1 MMAPMNT
8 NVAEEIKPMSVFN
21 DERNYRTDEIAEIL
35 RVDRS
40 SVYRWIRDIENP
52 LPAFRT
58 KENGQPR
65 CKGKDL
71 NAYLDRHKVR
81 PEYE

>member
-1 MMAPMNT
+1 MAPMNT
-8 NVAEEIKPMSVFN
+8 NTVEVIEMMSIFK
-21 DERNYRTDEIAEIL
+21 DDRNYRTDEIAEVL

-40 SVYRWIRDIENP
+40 SVYRWIRDIPDP

-58 KENGQPR
+58 KENGQLR
-65 CKGKDL
+65 CAGRDL
-71 NAYLDRHKVR
+71 NEYLLKHKVR

>member
-1 MMAPMNT
+1 MAYMNT
-8 NVAEEIKPMSVFN
+8 KTTEVVETMSIFN
-21 DERNYRTDEIAEIL
+21 DERNYRTDEIADIL

-58 KENGQPR
+58 KENGQLR

>member
-1 MMAPMNT
+1 MASMNT
-8 NVAEEIKPMSVFN
+8 KTTEVLETMSIFN
-21 DERNYRTDEIAEIL
+21 DERNYRTDEIADIL

-40 SVYRWIRDIENP
+40 SVYRWIRDILDP

-58 KENGQPR
+58 KDNGQLR
-65 CKGKDL
+65 CSGKDL
-71 NAYLDRHKVR
+71 NLYLLKHKVR

>member
-8 NVAEEIKPMSVFN
+8 NAAEEIKPMNVFN
-21 DERNYRTDEIAEIL
+21 EERNYRTDEIADIL

-58 KENGQPR
+58 KENGQLR
-65 CKGKDL
+65 CSGKDL
-71 NAYLDRHKVR
+71 NQYITKNQVK

>member
-1 MMAPMNT
+1 MAPMNT
-8 NVAEEIKPMSVFN
+8 NTAEELMNIFK

-40 SVYRWIRDIENP
+40 SVYRWIRDIGDP
-52 LPAFRT
+52 LSAFRT
-58 KENGQPR
+58 KENGQLR
-65 CKGKDL
+65 CSGKDL
-71 NAYLDRHKVR
+71 NLYLQKHKVR

>member
-1 MMAPMNT
+1 MASMNT
-8 NVAEEIKPMSVFN
+8 NTAEEIESMTVFK
-21 DERNYRTDEIAEIL
+21 DERNYRTDEVADVL

-40 SVYRWIRDIENP
+40 SVYRWIRDIANP

-58 KENGQPR
+58 KENGQLR
-65 CKGKDL
+65 CSGKDL

>member
-1 MMAPMNT
+1 MALMNT
-8 NVAEEIKPMSVFN
+8 NTAEEIITMSIFK
-21 DERNYRTDEIAEIL
+21 DERNYRTDEVADIL

-40 SVYRWIRDIENP
+40 SVYRWIRDIDCP

-58 KENGQPR
+58 KENGQLR
-65 CKGKDL
+65 CKGSDL
-71 NAYLDRHKVR
+71 NAYLLKHRVR

>member
-1 MMAPMNT
+1 MTPYNT
-8 NVAEEIKPMSVFN
+8 NTAEEIQIMNVFKA
-21 DERNYRTDEIAEIL
+21 ERNYRPDEIAAAL

-40 SVYRWIRDIENP
+40 SVYRWIRDILDP

-58 KENGQPR
+58 KEGGQLR
-65 CKGKDL
+65 CTGSDL
-71 NAYLDRHKVR
+71 NAYLLKHKVR

>member
-1 MMAPMNT
+1 MAPMNT
-8 NVAEEIKPMSVFN
+8 NTVEVTEMMSIFK
-21 DERNYRTDEIAEIL
+21 DDRNYRTDEIAEVL

-40 SVYRWIRDIENP
+40 SVYRWIRDIPDP

-58 KENGQPR
+58 KENGQLR
-65 CKGKDL
+65 CAGKDL
-71 NAYLDRHKVR
+71 NEYLLKHKVR

>member
-1 MMAPMNT
+1 MAPMN
-8 NVAEEIKPMSVFN
+8 NNAAEEIRPMSVFN
-21 DERNYRTDEIAEIL
+21 EERNYRTDEIADIL

-52 LPAFRT
+52 LPACRT
-58 KENGQPR
+58 KENGQLR

>member
-1 MMAPMNT
+1 MNT
-8 NVAEEIKPMSVFN
+8 NTAEVIETMSIFN
-21 DERNYRTDEIAEIL
+21 DDRNYRTDEIADIL

-40 SVYRWIRDIENP
+40 SVYRWIRVIGDP

-58 KENGQPR
+58 KENGQLR
-65 CKGKDL
+65 CAGKDL
-71 NAYLDRHKVR
+71 NEYLLKHKVR